1 MRQCRLVLL
10 QQGLLETIN
19 SNVSSLSEAAQ
30 IEWEYAAIVARNS
43 PLVEALA
50 APLSLSEVQLD
61 ELFKLAAT
69 L

>member
-10 QQGLLETIN
+10 QQGLLETVN
-19 SNVSSLSEAAQ
+19 SSVSSLSDAGQ

-43 PLVEALA
+43 PLVASLA
-50 APLSLSEVQLD
+50 TPLNLSEVQLD